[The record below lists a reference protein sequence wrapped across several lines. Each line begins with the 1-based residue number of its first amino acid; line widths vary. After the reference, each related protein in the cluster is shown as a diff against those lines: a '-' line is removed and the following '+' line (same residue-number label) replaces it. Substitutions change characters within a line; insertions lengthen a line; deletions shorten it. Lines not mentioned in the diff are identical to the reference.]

1 MTQETAQKIALE
13 SPDSVAAAFIVFG
26 GVLGAI
32 LMLLAQAKAQVL
44 NTYSASLSLTN
55 LMDAALNWR
64 PGRLLFVI
72 LANVIAIFMLLGSI
86 LDWFNSFI
94 TILGIL
100 TTCIS
105 GIMIADYFIVHP
117 RLNESQLNFNK
128 KEAFN
133 WSGILVCAA
142 GFILAHY
149 VLNSIIKIEFFT
161 ALIFSV
167 IAYPPLRLM
176 SLSKYK

>member
-1 MTQETAQKIALE
+1 
-13 SPDSVAAAFIVFG
+13 
-26 GVLGAI
+26 
-32 LMLLAQAKAQVL
+32 
-44 NTYSASLSLTN
+44 
-55 LMDAALNWR
+55 
-64 PGRLLFVI
+64 
-72 LANVIAIFMLLGSI
+72 
-86 LDWFNSFI
+86 
-94 TILGIL
+94 
-100 TTCIS
+100 
-105 GIMIADYFIVHP
+105 MIADYFIVHP